1 VRPAKERSK
10 PLVRVPTAK
19 IPLLCASLGV
29 GIRQL
34 LRSRR
39 ASALKNRLAGPSHS
53 RTGEKAAR
61 VEYPIDRRSIEV
73 AHSCVPTTFL
83 ANQRCLEC
91 VRPRGAF
98 TVIRNPWGRR
108 DRQEREGSVWWP
120 AVVGAINFDGLIVL
134 DIAIELFGRR

>member
-1 VRPAKERSK
+1 MRPAKERSK

-83 ANQRCLEC
+83 ANKDGWSALDH
-91 VRPRGAF
+91 GALLRSSE
-98 TVIRNPWGRR
+98 ILG
-108 DRQEREGSVWWP
+108 G
-120 AVVGAINFDGLIVL
+120 GAIARNAKV
-134 DIAIELFGRR
+134 AFGGQR